1 VFVLVVQVTRRE
13 DRLHQR
19 YRKPDELVL
28 ADVFKKERP
37 AVREAAMREA
47 RERFDDALRSR
58 APLPPALRGQGLEED
73 MLQNTWELVLRAG
86 PGGYQPDRGSVL
98 AYLEGHARN
107 ARRNVCQEH
116 APPGMRRRPGK
127 DAQGKPVEWQPAVSL
142 DATVAVGVAEMI
154 APVLLVEVLAVD
166 EPGFDRAL
174 DRVYLGQLEKDAAV
188 SQPLVSDLIAWM
200 RHDRGLADAAA
211 QLGISRHAA
220 RRALDQYASTLAA

>member
-1 VFVLVVQVTRRE
+1 MVVQVTRRE

-28 ADVFKKERP
+28 VDVFKTERP

-58 APLPPALRGQGLEED
+58 VPLPRALRGQGLEED
-73 MLQNTWELVLRAG
+73 VLQNMWELVLRAG
-86 PGGYQPDRGSVL
+86 PGSFQLGRGSVL

-127 DAQGKPVEWQPAVSL
+127 DAHGEPVEWQPAVSL

-154 APVLLVEVLAVD
+154 TPVPLVEVFAVG
-166 EPGFDRAL
+166 EPGFDRTL
-174 DRVYLGQLEKDAAV
+174 DRVYLDQLEKHAAD

-211 QLGISRHAA
+211 ELGVSRHAA